1 MFPQKTSEPRF
12 LIFDKESR
20 ETSFMV
26 LLDFLH
32 DLFSSAKTFRT
43 DFFGATVQRVSK
55 IFPFP

>member
-1 MFPQKTSEPRF
+1 MFPQKTSQPRF

-26 LLDFLH
+26 LLDFLY
-32 DLFSSAKTFRT
+32 DLFSSAKYSELT
-43 DFFGATVQRVSK
+43 FFGATALRVSK